1 MKTAT
6 KSNITYDKVHDIFDI
21 IPTLINGEHLGH
33 SVIIPNICNIK
44 SKSFSNGYASQLASR
59 FPSAHNAYDVLSDK
73 ERHIGNCQIIPVMS
87 CKNKEY
93 NHKIYVA
100 NMMCQI
106 GFNSKTNRSRNI
118 NYAALAACFNK
129 INHFLVNHLSK
140 ETDCEIR
147 THKYLINYVG
157 ADNRFVTYLLEDVLH
172 NHNIVIHLN

>member
-1 MKTAT
+1 MKTIN
-6 KSNITYDKVHDIFDI
+6 KSNITYDKIHDLFDVVG
-21 IPTLINGEHLGH
+21 TLINGEHLGH

-44 SKSFSNGYASQLASR
+44 SKSFSNGYASDLANR
-59 FPSAHNAYDVLSDK
+59 FPSAINGYDVLSDR
-73 ERHIGNCQIIPVMS
+73 ERQIGHCQILPVAS

-118 NYAALAACFNK
+118 NYAALSACFNK
-129 INHFLVNHLSK
+129 INHFMTNHLPK
-140 ETDCEIR
+140 DTECEIR

-157 ADNRFVTYLLEDVLH
+157 SDNRFVSYLLEDTFNKNNV
-172 NHNIVIHLN
+172 VIHLN